1 MYAPERIR
9 RVYIITVEYAGVAK
23 VGGLGE
29 AVRQY
34 AVGLSKRGYDV
45 TVLMPSH
52 GRHLDPSRGF
62 NLYPLEFYTCGERV
76 GIDGGRYPYC
86 LGAELAFLEGVK
98 VVLFKGLDYA
108 TGHVFDKWGVYEYV
122 EEKAALLARGVA
134 AFVEKFGLPD
144 LVHINDWPTVLA
156 GVAVKDLAE
165 RWGVAL
171 PVVFTIHLSWDYSF
185 PWHYAE
191 WAGLKDRD
199 HLVWRVCCH
208 QWERYKT
215 VWDGAWGNVERFG
228 VVEADVVS
236 TVSYGYLEEILKK
249 HGHWLRDKT
258 CVVYNSTDWSLDEVR
273 DVSLNDRWQLVREVE
288 KYGVVGGLDGG
299 GELYLAAGRLTFQ
312 KGFDVALKALDY
324 APSARLLILGV
335 SAGEW
340 EYEEY
345 VMRLVA
351 ERGGK
356 AALTKA
362 RLPQRLYKALH
373 YVAKALVMPSR
384 WEPFGISAIEAMA
397 LGTPVIASKTGGLP
411 EVVGEV
417 GVLVDVDD
425 VRGLGEALEKVA
437 SGLYKLPPREYI
449 VQYVNQRFRIENT
462 VEMLRQCYEKART
475 YAYFR
480 ASTS

>member
-1 MYAPERIR
+1 M
-9 RVYIITVEYAGVAK
+9 
-23 VGGLGE
+23 
-29 AVRQY
+29 
-34 AVGLSKRGYDV
+34 
-45 TVLMPSH
+45 
-52 GRHLDPSRGF
+52 
-62 NLYPLEFYTCGERV
+62 
-76 GIDGGRYPYC
+76 
-86 LGAELAFLEGVK
+86 
-98 VVLFKGLDYA
+98 
-108 TGHVFDKWGVYEYV
+108 
-122 EEKAALLARGVA
+122 
-134 AFVEKFGLPD
+134 
-144 LVHINDWPTVLA
+144 
-156 GVAVKDLAE
+156 
-165 RWGVAL
+165 
-171 PVVFTIHLSWDYSF
+171 
-185 PWHYAE
+185 
-191 WAGLKDRD
+191 
-199 HLVWRVCCH
+199 
-208 QWERYKT
+208 
-215 VWDGAWGNVERFG
+215 
-228 VVEADVVS
+228 
-236 TVSYGYLEEILKK
+236 
-249 HGHWLRDKT
+249 
-258 CVVYNSTDWSLDEVR
+258 R

-351 ERGGK
+351 EREGK

-417 GVLVDVDD
+417 GILVDVDD

-437 SGLYKLPPREYI
+437 SGLYKLPL
-449 VQYVNQRFRIENT
+449 ENI
-462 VEMLRQCYEKART
+462 
-475 YAYFR
+475 
-480 ASTS
+480 